1 MMVLVRKNELACR
14 EHWDGGLWEPK
25 EAAAPTP
32 IMKSPPSTLV
42 AEATVSDHLRQQ
54 YTDRV
59 TSVGVAPVTRPSIE
73 PAATSE
79 PIAKREPTIP
89 TSAQPVERAI
99 PVAER
104 PAESASQESM
114 APNAGLR
121 RESWGSPP
129 PETTPNRPSDEPR
142 PEAPRPSR
150 FAEPSPA
157 APSRPPLSTDDSFGR
172 SWGAPRAFDE
182 DQIRP
187 VTPRRAD
194 LEPRPSQIEPPPPE
208 RVRNERSS
216 STDDI
221 SRLLSRPRSN
231 GAPSAQPHG
240 DPDIE
245 RFGSRQPTGAP
256 APSHTP
262 DVPVSGG
269 RRGWTEPFET
279 TDQSSMRATDMQRPA
294 RVEREPEARPRVE
307 RGQDSHSQEMRQQPE
322 SANAVPNP
330 KLASMQQCCGTC
342 RDFRPAE
349 GGDRGW
355 CNNQYAFDHR
365 RMVRRNDLA
374 CRSTIGD
381 WWIPNDDWWM
391 QQADYSHHGRP
402 TPIVDDLLRQLLD
415 SRANGTN
422 SRNNGRG

>member
-25 EAAAPTP
+25 EAAEPTP

-59 TSVGVAPVTRPSIE
+59 TSVGVAPANR
-73 PAATSE
+73 PAAE
-79 PIAKREPTIP
+79 PVATEQTAKREPVTP
-89 TSAQPVERAI
+89 VSAQPVERAL

-104 PAESASQESM
+104 PTESAAHESS
-114 APNAGLR
+114 APGAALR
-121 RESWGSPP
+121 RESWGSPL
-129 PETTPNRPSDEPR
+129 PEIVRNKPSDESR
-142 PEAPRPSR
+142 SEAPRPSR
-150 FAEPSPA
+150 PLEPSSAP
-157 APSRPPLSTDDSFGR
+157 PSRPPMSTDDSFGR

-194 LEPRPSQIEPPPPE
+194 LEQRSNSVEPSPAE
-208 RVRNERSS
+208 RARNERSS
-216 STDDI
+216 SIDDI
-221 SRLLSRPRSN
+221 SQLLSRPRSN
-231 GAPSAQPHG
+231 GAPSAPPRS

-245 RFGSRQPTGAP
+245 RFGSRQPTG
-256 APSHTP
+256 SHLSSP
-262 DVPVSGG
+262 PQDAPVSGG

-279 TDQSSMRATDMQRPA
+279 IDQPQLRATEVQRPA
-294 RVEREPEARPRVE
+294 RAERAPEPRPRTDREPDLR
-307 RGQDSHSQEMRQQPE
+307 SQEMRQQPE
-322 SANAVPNP
+322 PAKGAPNP
-330 KLASMQQCCGTC
+330 KLASMPQCCGTC

-349 GGDRGW
+349 GGERGW

-365 RMVRRNDLA
+365 RMVRRTDLA

-381 WWIPNDDWWM
+381 WWIPSDDWWM

-415 SRANGTN
+415 ARANGTT